1 MAVVTI
7 IGAGVMGSA
16 LAFPARE
23 NGHEVRL
30 VGTHLDRSI
39 IDIAARTGCH
49 PNFEVYFPSG
59 IQFYQIERVQEAI
72 DGADVLIGAINSN
85 GVDWFGDMILP
96 LVPSS
101 VAVLTVTEGLMDT
114 SNGKLL
120 TYPEVWKQKMDAIG
134 KRLLINAMGGPCIS
148 YELVAHDQTEVTFCG
163 PDMETLKKLRA
174 IMTTDYFH
182 ISLST
187 DVVGVLSASALKN
200 GYALGIALTIGL
212 NQQKHGID
220 SVQHFNSQSAIFGQ
234 CVKEMYQL
242 LTYQGAAS
250 VENLAVGL
258 GDLFSAVYGGRT
270 RKVGI
275 LLGRGLDVDE
285 AKAQLDGVTLESL
298 VVAVRVA
305 RAIKNRAAVGSVD
318 LKDFPLM
325 VHIGEILTDK
335 AAVNIPWESF
345 VYQEDTKEQK
355 KFYIN

>member
-16 LAFPARE
+16 LTFPARE

-30 VGTHLDRSI
+30 VGTHLDRKI
-39 IDIAARTGCH
+39 IQNAIRQNRH
-49 PNFEVYFPSG
+49 PKFDVDFPAG
-59 IQFYQIERVQEAI
+59 IRFYQIENVQQAI
-72 DGADVLIGAINSN
+72 AGADVVIGGINSN

-120 TYPEVWKQKMDAIG
+120 TYPEIWRQKMDAIG
-134 KRLLINAMGGPCIS
+134 KQLSINAMGGPCIS
-148 YELVAHDQTEVTFCG
+148 YELVAHDHTEVTFCG
-163 PDMETLKKLRA
+163 PDMETLKKLRS

-187 DVVGVLSASALKN
+187 DEVGVSSASALKN

-212 NQQKHGID
+212 NQKEHGIR
-220 SVQHFNSQSAIFGQ
+220 SRQHFNSQAAMFGQ

-258 GDLFSAVYGGRT
+258 GDLYSAVYGGRT
-270 RKVGI
+270 RRVGI

-298 VVAVRVA
+298 VVAVRIA
-305 RAIKNRAAVGSVD
+305 RAIRNRAAVGSVD
-318 LKDFPLM
+318 LKDFPLLI
-325 VHIGEILTDK
+325 HIGEILTDK
-335 AAVNIPWESF
+335 ASVNIPWESF
-345 VYQEDTKEQK
+345 VYQESKQGHV
-355 KFYIN
+355 F